1 MDRHRSFSE
10 IEDGSKKG
18 KGGTGWGHEDIN
30 PRDEDEKK
38 LEESDGGGRLTIVSC
53 GLLAEFIIIYHHNS
67 LNVPL
72 FLRPISS
79 YSPSKFAWS
88 KAAPVILISTIRF
101 FEMVFLKEKPFSFND
116 SPRERGGS
124 DLKKRWGGS
133 KFIEWDDSLN
143 EGTNLKECEGW
154 KFEKMFSSTRLEN
167 TRNNNK
173 GRDEKKLPIKE
184 EEINYI

>member
-79 YSPSKFAWS
+79 YSLRNLHDP
-88 KAAPVILISTIRF
+88 
-101 FEMVFLKEKPFSFND
+101 
-116 SPRERGGS
+116 
-124 DLKKRWGGS
+124 KR
-133 KFIEWDDSLN
+133 LQ
-143 EGTNLKECEGW
+143 
-154 KFEKMFSSTRLEN
+154 
-167 TRNNNK
+167 
-173 GRDEKKLPIKE
+173 
-184 EEINYI
+184 